1 MHYDMEME
9 AEVKTSCTHGF
20 DGHVC
25 LFFSVKAEDNKDI
38 VKQDDKRANF
48 NQSTDCAESSLRMG
62 HLVIDGIDTVLHRT
76 KYFDNKGGD
85 VKKFVV
91 LNRRQCCHLANKLS
105 KMKVWL
111 LQEHQNLQ
119 TIPGATLALQHLL
132 RVVQRANVLVQE
144 SYRSEFSWLRA
155 ALLQAGNEEAF
166 VGIFQ
171 DLKWCTHILNVTLR
185 SHMST
190 SQEIL
195 CVGNRKNLDWLQ
207 EDHSLGTEADLDKRE
222 LLENLTQSKQHH
234 SSFQKHD
241 DAIRQYLLERYSQHV
256 RDWDVEGDLP
266 LLLWDTE
273 GDDALPVMEQ
283 LGHSAYGKVH
293 KTSWWELD
301 CAMKT
306 FPAATEWYTEFRKE
320 AAIWTSLKHP
330 NITQLVCCTKNTK
343 ACSIVMELMST
354 DLRKLMDKR
363 MADHPNHKVPFS
375 LPVVVDIMVQMA
387 RALKYMHG
395 KGVAHLDIKPSNTL
409 ATPASVPELADQGYV
424 DVKLVDFGEAKPLS
438 TLSSSTCTMDRASIG
453 TMQYRAPELFQV
465 SNNCCTRVCILE
477 VLDMVNIVQD

>member
-1 MHYDMEME
+1 M
-9 AEVKTSCTHGF
+9 CF
-20 DGHVC
+20 
-25 LFFSVKAEDNKDI
+25 FFSVEAKDNKDI

-48 NQSTDCAESSLRMG
+48 NQTTDCAESSLRMG
-62 HLVIDGIDTVLHRT
+62 HLVIDGIDTVLPRT
-76 KYFDNKGGD
+76 KYFANEGGG
-85 VKKFVV
+85 VKNFVV
-91 LNRRQCCHLANKLS
+91 LNRWQCCRLVSKLS

-132 RVVQRANVLVQE
+132 RVVQRADVLVQE

-155 ALLQAGNEEAF
+155 AVLQAGNEESF

-171 DLKWCTHILNVTLR
+171 DLKCCTHTLNVTLK
-185 SHMST
+185 SGMST

-195 CVGNRKNLDWLQ
+195 SVGNRENLDWLQ
-207 EDHSLGTEADLDKRE
+207 EVHSLGTEADLDKRE

-241 DAIRQYLLERYSQHV
+241 DAIQQYLLERYSQHV
-256 RDWDVEGDLP
+256 GDWAVEGDLP
-266 LLLWDTE
+266 LLLLDTE
-273 GDDALPVMEQ
+273 GDNALPVMEQ
-283 LGHSAYGKVH
+283 LGHGAYGEVH

-306 FPAATEWYTEFRKE
+306 FPAATEWCTELRKE
-320 AAIWTSLKHP
+320 AVIWTSLKHP
-330 NITQLVCCTKNTK
+330 NITQLICCTKDRK

-363 MADHPNHKVPFS
+363 MSDHQVPFS
-375 LPVVVDIMVQMA
+375 MPVVVDIILQMA

-395 KGVAHLDIKPSNTL
+395 KGVAHLDIKPSNIL
-409 ATPASVPELADQGYV
+409 ATRASVAELADLGYV
-424 DVKLVDFGEAKPLS
+424 DVKLADFGEAQPLS
-438 TLSSSTCTMDRASIG
+438 RLGSSTCTMHTANVG
-453 TMQYRAPELFQV
+453 TTQYRAPELFQV
-465 SNNCCTRVCILE
+465 PNNCCTGVCISE
-477 VLDMVNIVQD
+477 VLDLMNPVQD

>member
-1 MHYDMEME
+1 
-9 AEVKTSCTHGF
+9 
-20 DGHVC
+20 VC
-25 LFFSVKAEDNKDI
+25 FFFSVEAEDNKDI
-38 VKQDDKRANF
+38 VRQDDKRANF

-62 HLVIDGIDTVLHRT
+62 HLVIDGIDTVLHQT
-76 KYFDNKGGD
+76 KYFENEGGD
-85 VKKFVV
+85 VKNFVV
-91 LNRRQCCHLANKLS
+91 LNRWQCCHLANKLS

-155 ALLQAGNEEAF
+155 AVLQAGNEEAF

-171 DLKWCTHILNVTLR
+171 DLKWCTHILNVTLKPG
-185 SHMST
+185 MST

-195 CVGNRKNLDWLQ
+195 SVGNRENLDWLQ
-207 EDHSLGTEADLDKRE
+207 EDHFLGTEADLDKRE

-256 RDWDVEGDLP
+256 RDWAVEGDLP

-283 LGHSAYGKVH
+283 LGHGAYGEVH

-306 FPAATEWYTEFRKE
+306 FPEWYTEFRKE
-320 AAIWTSLKHP
+320 AVIWTSLKHP
-330 NITQLVCCTKNTK
+330 NITQLICCTKDRK
-343 ACSIVMELMST
+343 GCSIVMELMST
-354 DLRKLMDKR
+354 TFLQLLHQSQSWQIWVMW
-363 MADHPNHKVPFS
+363 M
-375 LPVVVDIMVQMA
+375 
-387 RALKYMHG
+387 
-395 KGVAHLDIKPSNTL
+395 
-409 ATPASVPELADQGYV
+409 
-424 DVKLVDFGEAKPLS
+424 
-438 TLSSSTCTMDRASIG
+438 
-453 TMQYRAPELFQV
+453 
-465 SNNCCTRVCILE
+465 
-477 VLDMVNIVQD
+477 

>member
-1 MHYDMEME
+1 M
-9 AEVKTSCTHGF
+9 CF
-20 DGHVC
+20 
-25 LFFSVKAEDNKDI
+25 FFSVEAEDNKDI
-38 VKQDDKRANF
+38 LKQDDKRANF
-48 NQSTDCAESSLRMG
+48 NQSTDCAESSFRMG
-62 HLVIDGIDTVLHRT
+62 HLVIDGIDTVLHQT

-85 VKKFVV
+85 VKNFVV
-91 LNRRQCCHLANKLS
+91 LNRWQCCHLANKLS

-155 ALLQAGNEEAF
+155 AVLQADNEEAF

-171 DLKWCTHILNVTLR
+171 DLKWCTHILNVTLK
-185 SHMST
+185 SGMST

-195 CVGNRKNLDWLQ
+195 SVGNRENLDWLQ
-207 EDHSLGTEADLDKRE
+207 EDHALGTEADLDKRE

-241 DAIRQYLLERYSQHV
+241 DAIQQYLLERYSQHV
-256 RDWDVEGDLP
+256 RDWAVEGDLP
-266 LLLWDTE
+266 LLLWETE
-273 GDDALPVMEQ
+273 GDNAQPVMEQ
-283 LGHSAYGKVH
+283 LGHGAYGEVH

-306 FPAATEWYTEFRKE
+306 YPEWYIEFRKE
-320 AAIWTSLKHP
+320 AVIWTSLKHP
-330 NITQLVCCTKNTK
+330 NITQLICCTKDRK
-343 ACSIVMELMST
+343 GCSIVMELMST

-363 MADHPNHKVPFS
+363 MSDHPNRKVPFS
-375 LPVVVDIMVQMA
+375 MPVVVDIILQMA

-395 KGVAHLDIKPSNTL
+395 KGVAHLDIKPSNIL
-409 ATPASVPELADQGYV
+409 ATPASVPELADLGYV
-424 DVKLVDFGEAKPLS
+424 DVKLVDFGEAQPLS
-438 TLSSSTCTMDRASIG
+438 RLGSSTCTMHTANMG
-453 TMQYRAPELFQV
+453 TTQYRAPELFQV
-465 SNNCCTRVCILE
+465 PNNCCTGVCISE
-477 VLDMVNIVQD
+477 ALDMMNTVQIELGQLKELDR